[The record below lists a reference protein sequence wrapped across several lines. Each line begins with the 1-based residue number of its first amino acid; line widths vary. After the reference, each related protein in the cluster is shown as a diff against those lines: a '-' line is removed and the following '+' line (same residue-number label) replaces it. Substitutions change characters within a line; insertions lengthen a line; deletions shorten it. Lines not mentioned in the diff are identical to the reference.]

1 MKSQPVLS
9 DSETFSKVDGD
20 TQPLNIIKKKINN
33 GVKVQRNP
41 LCAKKNIV
49 LMNEKAQSDSFSKPQ
64 RR

>member
-49 LMNEKAQSDSFSKPQ
+49 LMNEKARSDFFSKSSA
-64 RR
+64 

>member
-1 MKSQPVLS
+1 MKFQPVLS

-49 LMNEKAQSDSFSKPQ
+49 LMNEKAQSDSF
-64 RR
+64 

>member
-9 DSETFSKVDGD
+9 DSETFSEVDGD

-49 LMNEKAQSDSFSKPQ
+49 LMNEKAQSDSFSKSSA
-64 RR
+64 

>member
-20 TQPLNIIKKKINN
+20 TQPLNIIKKKKNN

-49 LMNEKAQSDSFSKPQ
+49 LMNEKAPTDSCSKSSA
-64 RR
+64 

>member
-20 TQPLNIIKKKINN
+20 TQPLNIIIKKINN

-49 LMNEKAQSDSFSKPQ
+49 LMNEKGQTDSCSKSSA
-64 RR
+64 

>member
-9 DSETFSKVDGD
+9 DSETFSEVDGD

-49 LMNEKAQSDSFSKPQ
+49 LMNEKAQTDSCSKSSA
-64 RR
+64 

>member
-49 LMNEKAQSDSFSKPQ
+49 LMNEKGQTDSCSKSSA
-64 RR
+64 

>member
-1 MKSQPVLS
+1 MKSQPGLS
-9 DSETFSKVDGD
+9 DSETFSEVDED

-49 LMNEKAQSDSFSKPQ
+49 LMNEKGQTDSCSKSSA
-64 RR
+64 

>member
-49 LMNEKAQSDSFSKPQ
+49 LMNEKARTDSSSKSSA
-64 RR
+64 

>member
-49 LMNEKAQSDSFSKPQ
+49 LMNEKAQTDSCSKSSA
-64 RR
+64 

>member
-1 MKSQPVLS
+1 MKSQPGLS
-9 DSETFSKVDGD
+9 DSETFSEVDED

-49 LMNEKAQSDSFSKPQ
+49 LMNEKAQTDSCSKSSA
-64 RR
+64 

>member
-9 DSETFSKVDGD
+9 DSETFSEVDGD

-41 LCAKKNIV
+41 LCAKKKI
-49 LMNEKAQSDSFSKPQ
+49 
-64 RR
+64 